1 MNDTKSM
8 FGIFI
13 VGLLFL
19 ITLGSLMGQS
29 FTKSGA
35 EKLRSEAMD
44 VCLSGLNSD
53 NFEIQSYAIRSCAD
67 NHPIERYL
75 IDWFDYV
82 MFFVFVMPIIFAIS
96 ITTFLSYW
104 DPFAEKPLSKGQQD
118 KLPKSEDG
126 SLTIAP
132 GRARVGS
139 SGSDKVW
146 LLNVR
151 DIVKRK
157 HICKGDYTDWFQ
169 RLASEYIEDGIHG
182 SNFRRLVS
190 KDEVIQHLNW
200 AISTIPKVYIGSD
213 KEIKSGERRKKI
225 LNNYIDKL
233 EKL

>member
-19 ITLGSLMGQS
+19 ITLGSLIGQS
-29 FTKSGA
+29 FTQTGA

-53 NFEIQSYAIRSCAD
+53 NFEIQRNAIRSCAD

-104 DPFAEKPLSKGQQD
+104 D
-118 KLPKSEDG
+118 
-126 SLTIAP
+126 
-132 GRARVGS
+132 
-139 SGSDKVW
+139 
-146 LLNVR
+146 
-151 DIVKRK
+151 
-157 HICKGDYTDWFQ
+157 
-169 RLASEYIEDGIHG
+169 
-182 SNFRRLVS
+182 
-190 KDEVIQHLNW
+190 
-200 AISTIPKVYIGSD
+200 
-213 KEIKSGERRKKI
+213 
-225 LNNYIDKL
+225 
-233 EKL
+233 